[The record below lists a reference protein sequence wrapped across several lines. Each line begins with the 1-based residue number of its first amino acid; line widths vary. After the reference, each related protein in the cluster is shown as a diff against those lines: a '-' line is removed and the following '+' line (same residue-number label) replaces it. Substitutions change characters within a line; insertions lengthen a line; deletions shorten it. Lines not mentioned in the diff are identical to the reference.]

1 MRTNYKN
8 KLASLSI
15 IVMMASSILISCQKN
30 LPVDGLEN
38 FNITT
43 DSVSYKAGTSV
54 RFAFQGG
61 EAQDISFYSGET
73 LKDYDFKDGH
83 IVDVTGQTAV
93 LAFST
98 AVNLGTQ
105 LNQLYVMA
113 STDFKGDYSSMT
125 AVKAAT
131 WTDITARFKYGTTTT
146 FLATSADV
154 TDIMVAGKPLYI
166 AFKYITKPQGVNGVA
181 RQWSIQSLTLTSGK
195 KLNNT
200 VALTLS
206 DEPSAGFQLVDQSA
220 TTAPALSAIT
230 TAKIVLQGN
239 NYTTAND
246 PTSENWAIST
256 GINIDKINL
265 GPDLSI
271 ALKGMTSAA
280 LKEYRYV
287 YATPGTYKAVFTS
300 SNNSINETKQTSKT
314 INLTIY

>member
-8 KLASLSI
+8 KLASLSV

-38 FNITT
+38 FNVTT

-154 TDIMVAGKPLYI
+154 TDLMVAGKPLYI

-256 GINIDKINL
+256 GINIDKVNL
-265 GPDLSI
+265 GPDLST
-271 ALKGMTSAA
+271 ALKGMTAAA

>member
-1 MRTNYKN
+1 MRTNYKH
-8 KLASLSI
+8 KSASLSI
-15 IVMMASSILISCQKN
+15 ILLMVASILFSCQKN
-30 LPVDGLEN
+30 LTVDGVET
-38 FNITT
+38 FNVTT

-73 LKDYDFKDGH
+73 LKEYDYKDAH
-83 IVDVTGQTAV
+83 LVDVTGQTAL

-113 STDFKGDYSSMT
+113 STDFKGDYSSIT
-125 AVKAAT
+125 AIKAAT
-131 WTDITARFKYGTTTT
+131 WTDITARFKYGTSTT

-154 TDIMVAGKPLYI
+154 TDLLVAGKPLYI
-166 AFKYITKPQGVNGVA
+166 AFKYVTKPQAVNGVA

-200 VALTLS
+200 VALTLA
-206 DEPSAGFQLVDQSA
+206 DEPGAAFQLVDQNP
-220 TTAPALSAIT
+220 TTAPALSTIT
-230 TAKIVLQGN
+230 SAKITLQGN
-239 NYTTAND
+239 NYTNAND

-256 GINIDKINL
+256 GINIDKVNL
-265 GPDLSI
+265 GPDLST

-287 YATPGTYKAVFTS
+287 YATPGTYKAVFTA

>member
-8 KLASLSI
+8 KLASLSV

-38 FNITT
+38 FNVTT

-54 RFAFQGG
+54 RFVFQGG

-73 LKDYDFKDGH
+73 LKEYDFKDGH

-154 TDIMVAGKPLYI
+154 TDLMVAGKPLYI
-166 AFKYITKPQGVNGVA
+166 AFKYITKPQGLNGVA

-256 GINIDKINL
+256 GINIDKVNL
-265 GPDLSI
+265 GPDLST
-271 ALKGMTSAA
+271 ALKGMTAAA

>member
-8 KLASLSI
+8 KLASLSV

-38 FNITT
+38 FNVTT

-54 RFAFQGG
+54 RFVFQGG

-73 LKDYDFKDGH
+73 LKEYDFKDGH

-154 TDIMVAGKPLYI
+154 TDLMVAGKPLYI

-256 GINIDKINL
+256 GINIDKVNL
-265 GPDLSI
+265 GPDLST
-271 ALKGMTSAA
+271 ALKGMTAAA

>member
-38 FNITT
+38 FNVTT

-154 TDIMVAGKPLYI
+154 TDLMVAGKPLYI

-256 GINIDKINL
+256 GINIDKVNL
-265 GPDLSI
+265 GPDLST
-271 ALKGMTSAA
+271 ALKGMTAAA

>member
-38 FNITT
+38 FNVTT

-113 STDFKGDYSSMT
+113 STDFKGDYSSMA

-154 TDIMVAGKPLYI
+154 TDLMVAGKPLYI

-256 GINIDKINL
+256 GINIDKVNL
-265 GPDLSI
+265 GPDLST
-271 ALKGMTSAA
+271 ALKGMTAAA

>member
-1 MRTNYKN
+1 MKTNYKN
-8 KLASLSI
+8 KLARISFI
-15 IVMMASSILISCQKN
+15 AMMACSILISCQKN

-38 FNITT
+38 FNVTT
-43 DSVSYKAGTSV
+43 DSVSYKAGTPV
-54 RFAFQGG
+54 RFTFQGG

-73 LKDYDFKDGH
+73 LKEYDFKDAH
-83 IVDVTGQTAV
+83 IVDVAGQTA
-93 LAFST
+93 LLSFST

-113 STDFKGDYSSMT
+113 STDFKGDYSSIT
-125 AVKAAT
+125 AIKAAT
-131 WTDITARFKYGTTTT
+131 WTDITARFKYGTSTT

-154 TDIMVAGKPLYI
+154 TDLMVAGKPLYI

-200 VALTLS
+200 VALTLA

-220 TTAPALSAIT
+220 TTAPALSVIT
-230 TAKIVLQGN
+230 TTKIVLQGN
-239 NYTTAND
+239 NYTTTND

-256 GINIDKINL
+256 GINIDKVNL
-265 GPDLSI
+265 GPDLST
-271 ALKGMTSAA
+271 ALKGMTAAA

-287 YATPGTYKAVFTS
+287 YTTPGTYKAVFTS
-300 SNNSINETKQTSKT
+300 SNNSINESKQTSKA

>member
-8 KLASLSI
+8 KLATLSAI
-15 IVMMASSILISCQKN
+15 ALIASSLFISCQKN
-30 LPVDGLEN
+30 LPVDGLES
-38 FNITT
+38 FNVTT

-61 EAQDISFYSGET
+61 EVQDISFYSGET

-83 IVDVTGQTAV
+83 IVDVAGQTAV

-154 TDIMVAGKPLYI
+154 TDLMVAGKPLYI

>member
-8 KLASLSI
+8 KLASLSV

-38 FNITT
+38 FNVTT

-73 LKDYDFKDGH
+73 LKEYDFKDGH

-154 TDIMVAGKPLYI
+154 TDLMVAGKPLYI

-256 GINIDKINL
+256 GINIDKVNL
-265 GPDLSI
+265 GPDLST
-271 ALKGMTSAA
+271 ALKGMTAAA

>member
-8 KLASLSI
+8 KLASLSV

-38 FNITT
+38 FNVTT

-54 RFAFQGG
+54 RFVFQGG

-73 LKDYDFKDGH
+73 LKEYDFKDGH

-154 TDIMVAGKPLYI
+154 TDLMVAGKPLYI

>member
-38 FNITT
+38 FNVTT

-73 LKDYDFKDGH
+73 LKEYDFKDGH

-113 STDFKGDYSSMT
+113 STDFKGDYSSIT

-154 TDIMVAGKPLYI
+154 TDLMVAGKPLYI

-256 GINIDKINL
+256 GINIDKVNL
-265 GPDLSI
+265 GPDLST
-271 ALKGMTSAA
+271 ALKGMTAAA

>member
-38 FNITT
+38 FNVTT

-113 STDFKGDYSSMT
+113 STDFKGDYSSMA

-154 TDIMVAGKPLYI
+154 TDLMVAGKPLYI

-256 GINIDKINL
+256 GINIDKVNL
-265 GPDLSI
+265 GPDLST

-287 YATPGTYKAVFTS
+287 YATPGTYKAVFTA
-300 SNNSINETKQTSKT
+300 SNNSINETKQTAKT
-314 INLTIY
+314 INVTIY

>member
-8 KLASLSI
+8 KLASLSV

-38 FNITT
+38 FNVTT

-54 RFAFQGG
+54 RFVFQGG

-83 IVDVTGQTAV
+83 IVDVAGQTAV

-154 TDIMVAGKPLYI
+154 TDLMVAGKPLYI

>member
-8 KLASLSI
+8 KLASLSV

-38 FNITT
+38 FNVTT

-54 RFAFQGG
+54 RFVFQGG

-154 TDIMVAGKPLYI
+154 TDLMVAGKPLYI

-256 GINIDKINL
+256 GINIDKVNL
-265 GPDLSI
+265 GPDLST
-271 ALKGMTSAA
+271 ALKGMTAAA

>member
-8 KLASLSI
+8 KLATLSAI
-15 IVMMASSILISCQKN
+15 ALIASSLFISCQKN
-30 LPVDGLEN
+30 LPVDGLES
-38 FNITT
+38 FNVTT

-83 IVDVTGQTAV
+83 IVDVAGQTAV

-154 TDIMVAGKPLYI
+154 TDLMVAGKPLYI

>member
-1 MRTNYKN
+1 MKTNYKN
-8 KLASLSI
+8 KLATLSAI
-15 IVMMASSILISCQKN
+15 ALMASSLFISCQKN
-30 LPVDGLEN
+30 LPVDGLES
-38 FNITT
+38 FNVTT

-113 STDFKGDYSSMT
+113 STDFKGDYSSMA

-154 TDIMVAGKPLYI
+154 TDLMVAGKPLYI

-256 GINIDKINL
+256 GINIDKVNL
-265 GPDLSI
+265 GPDLST
-271 ALKGMTSAA
+271 ALKGMTAAA